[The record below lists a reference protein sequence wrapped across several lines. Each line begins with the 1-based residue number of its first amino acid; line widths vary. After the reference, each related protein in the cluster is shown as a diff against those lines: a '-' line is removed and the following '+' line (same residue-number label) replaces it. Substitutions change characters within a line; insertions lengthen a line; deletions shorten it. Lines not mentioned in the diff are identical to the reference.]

1 MNTYGQTLLN
11 NSKLLVA
18 IQPCAEWIPI
28 NPLTANCSIRYKPVK
43 LFTVNVVAKGLTI
56 WIRNKPFSQFR
67 WTSEK
72 VIPIENVYLYPHFDD
87 HSRDQ
92 ERQQVINCPSYLFL
106 IPNISATKTKQGSH
120 HKYNYKKKKKCK
132 AILGKATVN
141 IEKYSMLTW
150 PNLKNIPWTQSQNLM
165 KFSAFV
171 CITEKWKSWKFQLFW
186 LKGSW
191 HMAFRNFNPFRLWGD
206 FWTMSYIKSL

>member
-67 WTSEK
+67 LTSEK

-120 HKYNYKKKKKCK
+120 HKYNYKKKKKNAK
-132 AILGKATVN
+132 PSLGKQQS
-141 IEKYSMLTW
+141 I
-150 PNLKNIPWTQSQNLM
+150 LKNIP
-165 KFSAFV
+165 
-171 CITEKWKSWKFQLFW
+171 C
-186 LKGSW
+186 
-191 HMAFRNFNPFRLWGD
+191 
-206 FWTMSYIKSL
+206 

>member
-1 MNTYGQTLLN
+1 MYTSTHILMIIQGIKKGSKWSTVLHTCSWYPTYQLQKLN
-11 NSKLLVA
+11 RAV
-18 IQPCAEWIPI
+18 
-28 NPLTANCSIRYKPVK
+28 T
-43 LFTVNVVAKGLTI
+43 
-56 WIRNKPFSQFR
+56 
-67 WTSEK
+67 TS
-72 VIPIENVYLYPHFDD
+72 
-87 HSRDQ
+87 
-92 ERQQVINCPSYLFL
+92 
-106 IPNISATKTKQGSH
+106 TTT
-120 HKYNYKKKKKCK
+120 KKKKKCK